1 MQEVREAYDE
11 LEAYVESGEVP
22 AVFRNWSA
30 ASDEEKLHMKVS
42 SLSDLFFG
50 SV

>member
-1 MQEVREAYDE
+1 MRDYERNKDE

-22 AVFRNWSA
+22 AVFKNWAA

-42 SLSDLFFG
+42 LFPDLL
-50 SV
+50 VCPV